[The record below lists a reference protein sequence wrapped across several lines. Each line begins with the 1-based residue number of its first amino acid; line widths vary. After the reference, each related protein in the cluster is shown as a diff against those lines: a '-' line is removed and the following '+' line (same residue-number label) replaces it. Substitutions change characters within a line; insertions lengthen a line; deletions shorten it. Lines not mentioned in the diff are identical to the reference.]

1 MQRPRDINN
10 NAEFI
15 LRVLIN
21 RGIPA
26 KNKAKTSHKMT
37 GGVGKVVIK
46 KSTYREKVRS
56 ISLLKKKV
64 ATRGHE
70 EKKHCRLKFQ
80 RNTEFNVG
88 TKNQS

>member
-1 MQRPRDINN
+1 MQRPWDINN

-21 RGIPA
+21 RGILA

-46 KSTYREKVRS
+46 RSIYREKVRS
-56 ISLLKKKV
+56 ISLLK
-64 ATRGHE
+64 
-70 EKKHCRLKFQ
+70 
-80 RNTEFNVG
+80 
-88 TKNQS
+88 